1 MPEQVLS
8 SLRKRLELGTGKAFT
23 LGTLLFIFASGA
35 LFYMYVSQNYAYL
48 VERNFRLLATW
59 SKELRET
66 YENNL
71 QSIKFRL
78 TEIQIEKGNRLTS
91 RSVVSPATAK
101 GPILQDFEDITF
113 QPLYFEDGPS
123 SKENTGNGTR
133 PFEQNPIQE
142 KLGKLPYVRIDQ
154 APKDS
159 QNLAPPSPLTFG
171 LNLQTDTPTTP
182 EEPAKENDS
191 EAILTASFALDRL
204 IKTIVT
210 EPVFNDVLLV
220 DPTGLIVYQRNP
232 SSFRFFHLRNLLH
245 NQRVESGWWTEVL
258 KKSGVDSNK
267 PIDDKNLNEAI
278 QSIVP
283 AHVQVT
289 LGGTDY
295 EIFMQAV
302 VFPGPN
308 DRNSGSVSNPTP
320 WILCGLLPTST
331 FRDQYL
337 SVPFTILLLFIFLL
351 VSALLILPLLSL
363 VLMSPRE
370 RLSRFSV
377 GTLLVT
383 NILGAGVGTFFVL
396 DLSFYRQTTSFL
408 NERLQTIAET
418 THEAFQLQLDRLVW
432 QLNTFDRKIEE
443 LHDLKRLSNSNDS
456 KAWLARVALPDPCVK
471 DQAETSQLCF
481 PDYSVAFWVDG
492 EGMLRETWSPGQR
505 PYVQGV
511 HDLSHREYVSGLQDS
526 RLPLH
531 RRRIDNQWIEF
542 YVQPLITLENSERS
556 FVVSMPHGASRE
568 QTDTD
573 QTWIAAIQTEEL
585 GLLKSAVVPPG
596 SGLAVIDNH
605 SGQVLFHSDAHRM
618 LRENFLEETDGN
630 PELAALIH
638 ARAAGGFEGTYWGT
652 GHHFYAKPI
661 DELPWTLVVFRSKEM
676 FRTVNFEIL
685 VFSSCLFTLYILGLL
700 LWLKVLSVVYR
711 SDAHGQAVRWLWP
724 RQSACQVYNRLSLF
738 HVVVSILGIILMVWS
753 DWQWGAA
760 QHYAIFGLLLPLLGL
775 WLTVRTL
782 WKSAVTGVMQTEQSQ
797 AVPGISLN
805 SPRLMGAYARLGMAS
820 FVLIGVLP
828 AILFFKLAHDAE
840 MRLFVQ
846 QQVWGLAQSLE
857 QHSHAPWRQVG
868 TGDSRQN
875 FQYVTNKPS
884 CLIAGCQMDAHTPNN
899 STSTTC
905 MVSATSS
912 GSHDLQYILQGL
924 YVDLSF
930 PVCLSFETSR
940 QVSGSQIETSWLQ
953 TFHQV
958 VRKSSLQNPMNRES
972 WGFLHPN
979 GQGTATLWFRKIE
992 GNYQAIDLL
1001 LPQIPLNLSQKQ
1013 QPRMLVFQTA
1023 APLFPWSLGTLLIG
1037 TILFGGF
1044 LLTVSYGL
1052 LRYAIARIF
1061 PLPSFFLRSHDPMSH
1076 EPNEGHEP
1084 LQNLLILGPPGS
1096 GKSAFIQKLHHE
1108 WERFDLHTIRG
1119 KISWAEAALAHV
1131 AGKTGAV
1138 VVDHFEYQWGDA
1150 AQDRE
1155 KRIFIEGLLSRDL
1168 KVCIMSACNPY
1179 DWEEKSF
1186 KDPLATSS
1194 LDPRGPWTD
1203 LFRTFGLGYFIPNTI
1218 EALIR
1223 EWLNHQAR
1231 DGHTE
1236 DRGHLLFVKRLL
1248 KQETEATMHLR
1259 KIGKWIRSFPQWPM
1273 WSPAE
1278 MKEQLRLAA
1287 FPYYRSLWE
1296 SCSIH
1301 EKLAL
1306 YHVASDGY
1314 LHAHNP
1320 ELIPLCQKRLLHL
1333 NPDIQLLNESFRT
1346 FVLKNATKTR
1356 VAEWEAG
1363 ANPDTWAR
1371 LKYPFLLVFVA
1382 IVIFLF
1388 ATQQE
1393 FKNSFITL
1401 VSLLPILLPALPEL
1415 PLLFS
1420 SQKNTRSSS
1429 P

>member
-8 SLRKRLELGTGKAFT
+8 SLRKRLKLGTGKAFT
-23 LGTLLFIFASGA
+23 LGTLLLIFASGA
-35 LFYMYVSQNYAYL
+35 LFYIYVSQNYTYL

-71 QSIKFRL
+71 QSVKFRL
-78 TEIQIEKGNRLTS
+78 TEIQEEQGNLLTP
-91 RSVVSPATAK
+91 RSVVSPSTVK
-101 GPILQDFEDITF
+101 GPILQDFEDIATH
-113 QPLYFEDGPS
+113 PLYFEDRES
-123 SKENTGNGTR
+123 AKEKTGTR
-133 PFEQNPIQE
+133 PFVQSPIQE

-154 APKDS
+154 TPKDS
-159 QNLAPPSPLTFG
+159 QDLPLPSPLSFG
-171 LNLQTDTPTTP
+171 LNLQTDTPATP
-182 EEPAKENDS
+182 EAPGKENES
-191 EAILTASFALDRL
+191 EASLTVSFALDRL
-204 IKTIVT
+204 LKTIVT
-210 EPVFNDVLLV
+210 EPAFNDVLLV
-220 DPTGLIVYQRNP
+220 DPTGLIVYQQNP

-245 NQRVESGWWTEVL
+245 NQRVESGWWADVL
-258 KKSGVDSNK
+258 KKSGLDSSN
-267 PIDDKNLNEAI
+267 PIDDQNLNEAI

-302 VFPGPN
+302 VFPEPN
-308 DRNSGSVSNPTP
+308 DRNSGSISNPTP
-320 WILCGLLPTST
+320 WILCGLLPTSA

-337 SVPFTILLLFIFLL
+337 AVPFTILLLFIFLL

-408 NERLQTIAET
+408 NERLQTIAES

-432 QLNTFDRKIEE
+432 QLTTFDRKIEE
-443 LHDLKRLSNSNDS
+443 LQDLKRLSNSNDS

-471 DQAETSQLCF
+471 NQEDTSQLCF
-481 PDYSVAFWVDG
+481 PDYSVAFWVDE
-492 EGMLRETWSPGQR
+492 EGLLRETWSPGQR

-511 HDLSHREYVSGLQDS
+511 HDLSHREYVSSLQDS

-568 QTDTD
+568 QTDTE
-573 QTWIAAIQTEEL
+573 QTWVAAIQTEEL

-596 SGLAVIDNH
+596 SGLAVIDNQT
-605 SGQVLFHSDAHRM
+605 GQVLFHSDAHRM

-638 ARAAGGFEGTYWGT
+638 ARAAGGFEGKYWGT

-700 LWLKVLSVVYR
+700 LWLKVLSVAYR
-711 SDAHGQAVRWLWP
+711 SDAHGQTVRWLWP
-724 RQSACQVYNRLSLF
+724 RQSACQAYNRLSLF
-738 HVVVSILGIILMVWS
+738 HIVVSILGIILMVWI

-760 QHYAIFGLLLPLLGL
+760 QHYAFFGVLLPLLGL

-782 WKSAVTGVMQTEQSQ
+782 WKSAVTGVMLTGPGQ

-805 SPRLMGAYARLGMAS
+805 SPRLMGVYARLGMAS

-828 AILFFKLAHDAE
+828 AILFFKLAHDEE

-846 QQVWGLAQSLE
+846 QQMWGLAQSLE

-875 FQYVTNKPS
+875 FQYLTGKPS
-884 CLIAGCQMDAHTPNN
+884 CLIAGCQRDAHQTPNDSK
-899 STSTTC
+899 STYC
-905 MVSATSS
+905 MLSATSS
-912 GSHDLQYILQGL
+912 ESPDLQYILQGL

-930 PVCLSFETSR
+930 PVCLSFKTDQ
-940 QVSGSQIETSWLQ
+940 QVSGSQIGTPWLQ
-953 TFHQV
+953 TFHQL
-958 VRKSSLQNPMNRES
+958 VRKSSLQNPMNQES
-972 WGFLHPN
+972 WGFIHPN
-979 GQGTATLWFRKIE
+979 GQGSATRWFRRIE
-992 GNYQAIDLL
+992 GNYQAIDLV

-1013 QPRMLVFQTA
+1013 QSRMLEIQGA
-1023 APLFPWSLGTLLIG
+1023 APLFPWSLGPVLIG
-1037 TILFGGF
+1037 TILLGGF

-1061 PLPSFFLRSHDPMSH
+1061 PMPSFFLRSHDPMSH
-1076 EPNEGHEP
+1076 EVNGRNEL

-1096 GKSAFIQKLHHE
+1096 GKSAFIQKLHHA
-1108 WERFDLHTIRG
+1108 WERVDLHTIRG
-1119 KISWAEAALAHV
+1119 KNSWAETALAQV

-1138 VVDHFEYQWGDA
+1138 VVDHFEYQWGDP

-1179 DWEEKSF
+1179 DWEERSS
-1186 KDPLATSS
+1186 KDSSATSS

-1203 LFRTFGLGYFIPNTI
+1203 LFRTFGLAYFIPNTM
-1218 EALIR
+1218 EAVIR
-1223 EWLNHQAR
+1223 EWLNPQAG

-1236 DRGHLLFVKRLL
+1236 DRGQLLFVKRLL

-1259 KIGKWIRSFPQWPM
+1259 KIGNWIRSFPQWPM

-1278 MKEQLRLAA
+1278 MKEQFRLAA

-1320 ELIPLCQKRLLHL
+1320 ELVALCQKGLLRL
-1333 NPDIQLLNESFRT
+1333 NSDIQLLNESFRT
-1346 FVLKNATKTR
+1346 FVLENATKTH

-1382 IVIFLF
+1382 IVVFLF

-1420 SQKNTRSSS
+1420 GQKNTPSSS
-1429 P
+1429 A